1 MTQTKDAGND
11 SSAGCSPDRAGSSNC
26 VLHSNEQ
33 EQRIQTIQAN
43 FDAGRQIEIRNQQ
56 QRDRDATLASLES
69 NVRTYASKPGENP
82 LQHLDRLR
90 NELCSRHNDASGMAS
105 EVVTVVQSA
114 GMACSLY
121 KDMLSKAAAE
131 KKDLEQSLKY
141 TDESVRDDIEE
152 IENLEA
158 ELKQSKS
165 RFAMQAKELIFMR
178 RAILVDILLIC
189 LLSIFCHPF
198 VVVSSGLLL
207 FCATISL
214 ANFLYHDTSVSQFIQ
229 DAKNTLQ
236 RVRLVLSHKSA
247 EFDEG
252 DDSLVPAHE
261 LNNRLGPHSRQG
273 ASSTDSS
280 LRRRKTRFDVNP
292 GLRSDASIASF
303 NARLTAFYSKW
314 APAKLTQDDTF
325 VSRTISKYSYEGGE
339 ELLFKTLVAKYGPE
353 PTRSSTSTKTG
364 SSKTSFHARLTAFY
378 SKWAPEKLN
387 QDDMF
392 VPRLISRYS
401 YEGGEE
407 RLFKTLVAKY
417 GSEPA

>member
-1 MTQTKDAGND
+1 MTQVKDAGND
-11 SSAGCSPDRAGSSNC
+11 SPAGCSPDRAGSSNC

-56 QRDRDATLASLES
+56 QRDHDARLASLES

-90 NELCSRHNDASGMAS
+90 NELCSRHNDASGMAC

-114 GMACSLY
+114 SMACSLY
-121 KDMLSKAAAE
+121 KAMLSKAAAE

-158 ELKQSKS
+158 KLKHSKS

-189 LLSIFCHPF
+189 LISIFCHLF
-198 VVVSSGLLL
+198 VVFFSGLLL

-236 RVRLVLSHKSA
+236 SVRLVLSHKST
-247 EFDEG
+247 EFDEA

-261 LNNRLGPHSRQG
+261 LNNRLGPHSRQR
-273 ASSTDSS
+273 ASPTDSS
-280 LRRRKTRFDVNP
+280 LRRRKTRFDKGQVNP

-314 APAKLTQDDTF
+314 APEKLTQDDTF
-325 VSRTISKYSYEGGE
+325 VPRTISKYSYEGGE
-339 ELLFKTLVAKYGPE
+339 ELVFKTLVAKYGPE
-353 PTRSSTSTKTG
+353 PTRTSTSTKLAQA
-364 SSKTSFHARLTAFY
+364 KPAFTPD
-378 SKWAPEKLN
+378 SQPSIPSGHLRN
-387 QDDMF
+387 
-392 VPRLISRYS
+392 
-401 YEGGEE
+401 
-407 RLFKTLVAKY
+407 
-417 GSEPA
+417 